1 VEKEDGVAVGMMG
14 MDDPGAERDAVGRG
28 DGHVGEFGVEGVCG
42 LAKFGGF
49 VFGERAAG
57 GVQRAVGEVDAADSA
72 EGEIQEQP

>member
-1 VEKEDGVAVGMMG
+1 MEKEDGVAVGMMG